1 MKKVVT
7 LIVASVVLF
16 GMVGFSG
23 CGVRAKA
30 TEKTETNS
38 SAGTIEETSKETETK
53 ATVTPAPGKGY
64 LLADQFLSKIQ
75 SGDTADIMDMVYV
88 KDATFITAK
97 DVVWAL
103 QRNGLSDLA
112 GDTSVKYTLESKSK
126 MSDSESVDVLDG
138 TGTTL
143 ITLQTILDNENN
155 WRIDIS
161 AVCVENFQ
169 IAVPAGAAVTFNS
182 IPVDAKYV
190 TGTYGD
196 YDLQSIITLPLVTG
210 QTVSVDVATSF
221 GTLTG
226 DVLPVTSDEP
236 LDLTAIPTVLT
247 DADAPLAVAT
257 ACYQT
262 AYEKSATTGKVPAA
276 DISAYFSL
284 NAKPSVLTDV
294 SNNITDQTDVSLSNL
309 AATKITV
316 ETNSVIAIDFS
327 CVYNWKWFGTAL
339 KHDLDTTILM
349 DKQADGT
356 FLIYDVPD
364 MDFFLE
370 PIFN

>member
-103 QRNGLSDLA
+103 QRNGLADVSGNADA
-112 GDTSVKYTLESKSK
+112 KYTLKSNSKT
-126 MSDSESVDVLDG
+126 SDSEDIAVLDASG
-138 TGTTL
+138 AELMTL
-143 ITLQTILDNENN
+143 KAIMDNNNDWKIDITLM
-155 WRIDIS
+155 
-161 AVCVENFQ
+161 CVENFQ
-169 IAVPAGAAVTFNS
+169 IAVPADATVTFNS
-182 IPVDAKYV
+182 IPVDAKYI

-210 QTVSVDVATSF
+210 QTVSVDVVTSF
-221 GTLTG
+221 GTLTS

-236 LDLTAIPTVLT
+236 LNLTAIPLALT
-247 DADAPLAVAT
+247 YTDAPLAVAN

-262 AYEKSATTGKVPAA
+262 AVENSATTGVVPAA
-276 DISAYFSL
+276 AIAKYFSP
-284 NAKPSVLTDV
+284 NANPSVLTDT
-294 SNNITDQTDVSLSNL
+294 SNNITDQSDITLANL
-309 AATKITV
+309 TATKITV
-316 ETNSVIAIDFS
+316 ETDLIIAIDFS
-327 CVYNWKWFGTAL
+327 CVYNFKVMGQAL
-339 KHDLDTTILM
+339 KHELDTTILM
-349 DKQADGT
+349 EKQADGT
-356 FLIYDVPD
+356 FLIYSVPD
-364 MDFFLE
+364 LDFFLE
-370 PIFN
+370 PTFN

>member
-1 MKKVVT
+1 MKKTIV
-7 LIVASVVLF
+7 LILSLVLAIS
-16 GMVGFSG
+16 MVG
-23 CGVRAKA
+23 CGKA
-30 TEKTETNS
+30 APKTTSMIS
-38 SAGTIEETSKETETK
+38 SSVAGEQTADPTDPN
-53 ATVTPAPGKGY
+53 AVVTPAPGKGY
-64 LLADQFLSKIQ
+64 LLVDQFLSKLQ

-88 KDATFITAK
+88 KDATLITAK

-103 QRNGLSDLA
+103 QRNGLSDLV
-112 GDTSVKYTLESKSK
+112 GDTSIKYTLESKSK
-126 MSDSESVDVLDG
+126 MSDSESVDVLDS

-155 WRIDIS
+155 WKIDITS
-161 AVCVENFQ
+161 DCVENFQ
-169 IAVPAGAAVTFNS
+169 IAVPAGASVTFNS
-182 IPVDAKYV
+182 IPVDAKYI

-196 YDLQSIITLPLVTG
+196 YDLQSIITLPIVTG

-221 GTLTG
+221 GTLTS

-247 DADAPLAVAT
+247 DADAPLAVAA

-294 SNNITDQTDVSLSNL
+294 SNNITDQTEVSLSNL

-316 ETNSVIAIDFS
+316 ETNSVIAIEFS

-339 KHDLDTTILM
+339 KHDLDTTLLM
-349 DKQADGT
+349 EKQADGT
-356 FLIYDVPD
+356 YLIFDVPD

-370 PIFN
+370 PIFH